1 MENKDENVN
10 FTEEQQQVISHKTG
24 NLLVS
29 ASAGSGKTKVLIAK
43 IVDYILNDYAKLK
56 DILVVTFTNDASQEI
71 KSRLS
76 NEISNSQKEKLL
88 AQLDDLSTS
97 DILTFD
103 KFCIKVI
110 REFGYKIGVNTNF
123 GVCDAGMSK
132 VFQSRALDNV
142 LAKHNKNFDANFAHI
157 LDFFYDSRSIEQ
169 LKVNIINL
177 YAFLR
182 SKSVEIDHYK
192 NLLNETYSQ
201 NFDNNIITKFY
212 NEKLLE
218 TADYYKT
225 ELKKLFVDAQAI
237 NSVNVCDVLNSSI
250 GFLSSF
256 GSDVEDNIK
265 MLSLGNSL
273 GAINTRKLEDN
284 EKLIAEKYG
293 VLRADCNKRLAVFA
307 GCFGQIGIDQVK
319 KDLSNSKD
327 ILFGILNLIEEFDIE
342 YQKIKKNYAVLDFAD
357 LEKLANNILQDQSIS
372 DELKNKY
379 KYIFIDEYQDTN
391 DMQESIIKNITTGEN
406 LCMVGDVKQSIYRF
420 RQAEPKIFVNKYRL
434 YKDMQNGKVIELNK
448 NFRSRVG
455 VLEFANL
462 VFDKIMTEK
471 TADLDYK
478 HTAELECGM
487 ECEDAG
493 KVEVIVLNKP
503 QRRKSE
509 VVRECDIYSVK
520 NAEMT
525 FDETTQIQKEAFVVA
540 KKIKELVG
548 SEIYD
553 AKLKAKR
560 PVTFADIAIL
570 SRKKANTILQIREVL
585 KQQNIPATCSFSDQL
600 FENFDVQIIINIL
613 KVINNSQNDIP
624 LVSSLTSHFGK
635 LSFDDVAKIRSKFPN
650 EKYFYQA
657 VLKYQTEIKDEI
669 TNKLNIFF
677 AKIDRYRQVAYNKN
691 LCELIVQIVNDEDF
705 ETYFAMNNTTEDFE
719 NHMHLL
725 VQNIGEL
732 KDYSLVQYLN
742 YVDTF
747 ASESVFEENIK
758 DSEDAVAIGTIHA
771 SKGLEYPIVFLIDAG
786 GKFSDQSLRN
796 KILME
801 NDFGFACN
809 NFNFEKRVSYA
820 SPVTIGE
827 KLKIKE
833 EEKKEEMRL
842 LYVALT
848 RAQNNLYVVGS
859 ADDIKFAQSEF
870 EIKMCGSY
878 LSWILSAL
886 SFDEI
891 ETLKTKHSFKK
902 QLKNSKVLFSVENSN
917 CDFVTQQN
925 ELKPEKAFNCSDTME
940 ILNHKFTHSKLLKK
954 QSVTQIMQSE
964 QTYTTHFVEDGAETK
979 SEDALLIGTEYHKF
993 MQYLDFSKPSEIE
1006 EQISKLVDCGVL
1018 SLKEIENVELQKI
1031 KTAIQ
1036 KLNEIISFDDKV
1048 LKEQKFLSYFPAN
1061 LLVNT
1066 NETERVLVQGIADLI
1081 IIKPNGI
1088 YLVDYKTSRLKSEAD
1103 FAKKYKT
1110 QLDIYAKAIENFYQK
1125 PVVKK
1130 YIYSFSLNKL
1140 III

>member
-1 MENKDENVN
+1 MGNKNENVN
-10 FTEEQQQVISHKTG
+10 FTEEQQQVINHKTG
-24 NLLVS
+24 NLLIS

-76 NEISNSQKEKLL
+76 NEISSSQKEKLL

-110 REFGYKIGVNTNF
+110 REFGYKIGINANF
-123 GVCDAGMSK
+123 GVCDAGMSNF
-132 VFQSRALDNV
+132 FQSRALDNV
-142 LAKHNKNFDANFAHI
+142 LAKHNKNFDANFAHV
-157 LDFFYDSRSIEQ
+157 LDFFYDSRRIEQ

-177 YAFLR
+177 YSFLR

-201 NFDNNIITKFY
+201 NFNDNIITRFY
-212 NEKLLE
+212 NEKLFE
-218 TADYYKT
+218 TANYYKA
-225 ELKKLFVDAQAI
+225 EIKKLLVDAQAI
-237 NSVNVCDVLNSSI
+237 NSINICEVLNGSI
-250 GFLSSF
+250 GLLSSF
-256 GSDVEDNIK
+256 GSDVEENIK
-265 MLSLGNSL
+265 LLSFGNL
-273 GAINTRKLEDN
+273 LEAIGTRKLDDN
-284 EKLIAEKYG
+284 EKLIADKYG
-293 VLRADCNKRLAVFA
+293 ALRADCNKRLAVFA
-307 GCFGQIGIDQVK
+307 GCFGQIGVEQVK
-319 KDLSNSKD
+319 KDLLNSKN
-327 ILFGILNLIEEFDIE
+327 ILLGILNLIEEFDIE
-342 YQKIKKNYAVLDFAD
+342 YQKTKKNYAVLDFAD
-357 LEKLANNILQDQSIS
+357 LEKLANVILQDKAIS
-372 DELKNKY
+372 NELKNKY

-448 NFRSRVG
+448 NFRSRAG

-462 VFDKIMTEK
+462 VFDRIMTEK
-471 TADLDYK
+471 TADLDYE
-478 HTAELECGM
+478 HTAELECGIKN
-487 ECEDAG
+487 EDVG

-503 QRRKSE
+503 QRQKSE
-509 VVRECDIYSVK
+509 VVKECDVYSVK
-520 NAEMT
+520 SAEMT
-525 FDETTQIQKEAFVVA
+525 FDGTTQIQKEAFVVA

-553 AKLKAKR
+553 AKIKAKR

-613 KVINNSQNDIP
+613 KVISNSQNDIP

-635 LSFDDVAKIRSKFPN
+635 LSFDDVATIRAKFPN

-669 TNKLNIFF
+669 TDKLNQFF
-677 AKIDRYRQVAYNKN
+677 AKIDRYRQVTYNKN

-705 ETYFAMNNTTEDFE
+705 ETYFAMNNMAEDFE
-719 NHMHLL
+719 NHIHLL
-725 VQNIGEL
+725 IQNIGEL
-732 KDYSLVQYLN
+732 KDYSLAQYLN

-758 DSEDAVAIGTIHA
+758 DSEDAVEIGTIHA

-886 SFDEI
+886 TFDEI
-891 ETLKTKHSFKK
+891 EALKVKHSFEK
-902 QLKNSKVLFSVENSN
+902 QLKNSKVLFLFENSSG
-917 CDFVTQQN
+917 DVATQQN
-925 ELKPEKAFNCSDTME
+925 ELKPEKAFNCSDTIE
-940 ILNHKFTHSKLLKK
+940 ILNHKFAHSKLLKK
-954 QSVTQIMQSE
+954 QSVTQIMQGE
-964 QTYTTHFVEDGAETK
+964 QTYSTHFVEDDTETNPD
-979 SEDALLIGTEYHKF
+979 DALLIGTEYHKF
-993 MQYLDFSKPSEIE
+993 MQYLDFSKPNEID
-1006 EQISKLVDCGVL
+1006 EQISKLIDCGVL
-1018 SLKEIENVELQKI
+1018 SSKEIENIELQKI
-1031 KTAIQ
+1031 KTAIER
-1036 KLNEIISFDDKV
+1036 LNEIISFDDKV
-1048 LKEQKFLSYFPAN
+1048 LKEQKFLSYFPVN

-1081 IIKPNGI
+1081 IIKPKEI
-1088 YLVDYKTSRLKSEAD
+1088 YLVDYKTSRLKNELD

-1125 PVVKK
+1125 PVTKK
-1130 YIYSFSLNKL
+1130 YVYSFYLNKL